1 MVFELLFGGNNNPQ
15 SSVWGLIMDRFYRGV
30 IAGTVGG
37 IIMNIWDLFSYYVLD
52 FADLRYLDWAAVLRW
67 H

>member
-1 MVFELLFGGNNNPQ
+1 
-15 SSVWGLIMDRFYRGV
+15 MDRFYRGV